1 MLFSPVANIQSF
13 VLGHLHAD
21 GKWKPD
27 ILQLLDGGTQKALW
41 TPQFL
46 PIRTE
51 EVEMC
56 SQDMEP
62 VERETSK

>member
-1 MLFSPVANIQSF
+1 MLISPVAHVQSF

-27 ILQLLDGGTQKALW
+27 VLQLFHGGTTQKALG

-46 PIRTE
+46 PSRT
-51 EVEMC
+51 
-56 SQDMEP
+56 Q
-62 VERETSK
+62 K